1 MGRRKQLK
9 RYAVLFSCLSSRA
22 VHIEVCE
29 SLDTS
34 SFINALRRF
43 QARRGPVTYI
53 RSDNGTNFVA
63 AEKELREELKRLREK
78 GVHEF
83 MLKEGITWVFNPPGA
98 SSHGGVWERQV
109 RSIRKILSALLRE
122 QTMTDESLRT
132 LLCEVESI
140 LNSTPITT
148 VSSDPMD
155 LQPLTPNDLLLLRG
169 GPTPDGLFTT
179 SLPETV
185 GLFADGDKCN
195 IWLTFSGDDGF
206 GSTCRCSR

>member
-1 MGRRKQLK
+1 M
-9 RYAVLFSCLSSRA
+9 RYVGSRPG
-22 VHIEVCE
+22 EE
-29 SLDTS
+29 
-34 SFINALRRF
+34 
-43 QARRGPVTYI
+43 I